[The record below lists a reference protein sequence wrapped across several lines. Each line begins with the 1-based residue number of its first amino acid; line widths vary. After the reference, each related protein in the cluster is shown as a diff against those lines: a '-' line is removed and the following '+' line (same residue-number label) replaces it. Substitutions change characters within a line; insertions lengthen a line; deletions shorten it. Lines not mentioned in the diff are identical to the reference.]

1 MRKLIFV
8 RHSISRIEPE
18 IPPQKWGLT
27 DEGIKRCD
35 NLARKLSVH
44 NPEII
49 ITSIE
54 LKAQQTG
61 NIIAKYLGLPV
72 EFGKNIHEHH
82 REPGGIVSNQAFKKR
97 ISKMFSQPDE
107 LVFGLETAKGALD
120 RFSNAVEMIMNTN
133 PEMTPAIVTHG
144 TVMSL
149 YFSEITGDDPFR
161 FWEKLG
167 LPAFYTVLWPDR
179 VLESTMMQIN

>member
-1 MRKLIFV
+1 MRKIIFV

-18 IPPQKWGLT
+18 ISPQKWGLT
-27 DEGIKRCD
+27 DEGIKRC
-35 NLARKLSVH
+35 NLLARKLSGH
-44 NPEII
+44 DPDII
-49 ITSIE
+49 ITSNE

-61 NIIAKYLGLPV
+61 NIIARCMGLPIQ
-72 EFGKNIHEHH
+72 FGKNIHEHL
-82 REPGGIVSNQAFKKR
+82 RESGGIVSDQVFTKR
-97 ISKMFSQPDE
+97 IAKMFSQPDE
-107 LVFGLETAKGALD
+107 LVFGLETARAALD
-120 RFSNAVEMIMNTN
+120 RFSNSVEMIMNTY

-149 YFSEITGDDPFR
+149 YYSEITGNDPFR
-161 FWEKLG
+161 FWEMLG